1 MLTISNL
8 DFRVEARPLFEAASA
23 QVSSGWKVG
32 LVGRNGTGKSTL
44 LRLIREDVE
53 RPNSDSAIKLSQGA
67 KLGWVAQEVAP
78 TDETILDVVLKADD
92 ERHALMLEADT
103 ATDPMRIADIHT
115 RLIDID
121 AWSAEARAAEVLMG
135 LGFTNADLSRA
146 TSEFS
151 GGWRMRAAIAGVL
164 FSQPDLLL
172 LDEPTNYLDLEGAA
186 WLEGYL
192 KKYPHTVIIVSH
204 DRELLNR
211 CVTHTMALEHRK
223 LSICPG
229 GYDAWLKLR
238 AAKTAQLE
246 SQRAKQ
252 EANKAHLQAFVDRFR
267 AKASKARQAQSRVK
281 MLERMQDISIP
292 IEERTTPFNFPAPE
306 EQLAPP
312 MLELQGASLGYG
324 QDALILDSVDLR
336 LDPDDRIAIVG
347 TNGQGK
353 TTLVKSI
360 AQRLP
365 LMDGKRIVPKAIRI
379 GYFSQD
385 QMDELTLG
393 ETVLDH
399 VRHALPK
406 ETPVSRQR
414 AIASAMGFSHEK
426 VETKVDKLSGGEKV
440 RLLLGLMSLEKPHVL
455 ILDEPTSH
463 LDIDSREALIYA
475 LNDFKGAVLLITHD
489 VYLAEATAD
498 QLWLVKDG
506 RAVRYDGDLQ
516 DYRALVLQADR
527 DGPAKPAG
535 TANKKSKKKQNKAK
549 PSNETP
555 VPQPQ
560 KTDKAEARRRA
571 SDARKAAAPLKKKAD
586 DAERRLSKA
595 SLRIEEIDADLA
607 LPDQD
612 VETLQDLMRDRAA
625 LVADVAQAEE
635 DWLAASEAYE
645 KAVAEPT

>member
-8 DFRVEARPLFEAASA
+8 DFRVEARPLFEGASA
-23 QVSSGWKVG
+23 TISRGWKVG

-53 RPNSDSAIKLSQGA
+53 TPTADSSIRLSTGA
-67 KLGWVAQEVAP
+67 RLGWVAQEVAP
-78 TDETILDVVLKADD
+78 TDDTILDIVLACD
-92 ERHALMLEADT
+92 EERAALMAEADT
-103 ATDPMRIADIHT
+103 ATDPNRIADIHT

-135 LGFTNADLSRA
+135 LGFKHDDLARQ
-146 TSEFS
+146 TREFS

-164 FSQPDLLL
+164 FSEPDLLL

-186 WLEGYL
+186 WLETYI
-192 KKYPHTVIIVSH
+192 KRYPHTVIIVSH

-223 LSICPG
+223 LSLCPG
-229 GYDAWLKLR
+229 GYDDWLKLR
-238 AAKTAQLE
+238 AAKAAQLE

-252 EANKAHLQAFVDRFR
+252 EADRAHLQAFVDRFR

-281 MLERMQDISIP
+281 MLERMQDITVP
-292 IEERTTPFNFPAPE
+292 ISERTTPFSFSTPE
-306 EQLAPP
+306 GKLAPP
-312 MLELQGASLGYG
+312 MLELQEATLGYG
-324 QDALILDSVDLR
+324 DDAIILEHVNLR

-360 AQRLP
+360 AERLP
-365 LMDGKRIVPKAIRI
+365 LMGGNRVVPKAIKI

-399 VRHALPK
+399 VRRALPRD
-406 ETPVSRQR
+406 TSIARQR
-414 AIASAMGFSHEK
+414 AVAAGMGFSHEK
-426 VETKVDKLSGGEKV
+426 VETKVEKLSGGEKV
-440 RLLLGLMSLEKPHVL
+440 RLLLGLMAIEQPHVL

-475 LNDFKGAVLLITHD
+475 LNDFQGAVLLITHD

-506 RAVRYDGDLQ
+506 EATRYDGDLQ
-516 DYRALVLQADR
+516 DYRALVLRADR
-527 DGPAKPAG
+527 DQAEPVSQ
-535 TANKKSKKKQNKAK
+535 KSKPKTQAIEKTKAAT
-549 PSNETP
+549 SGSER
-555 VPQPQ
+555 
-560 KTDKAEARRRA
+560 AEARRRA
-571 SDARKAAAPLKKKAD
+571 SDARKAAQPFKDKVKQ
-586 DAERRLSKA
+586 AERRMAQASKRIEDIDCDLSKPGL
-595 SLRIEEIDADLA
+595 SSEA
-607 LPDQD
+607 LQ
-612 VETLQDLMRDRAA
+612 ELMRDRAT
-625 LVADVAQAEE
+625 LVGDLEQAEI
-635 DWLAASEAYE
+635 DWLEASEKYE
-645 KAVAEPT
+645 EIVGGS